1 MRLQDVAHPGDIV
14 LVYPK
19 EGQWLGKMIRKFT
32 FGVVTHAFI
41 VVDKKTIFETDGNM
55 LTAKFQPIEKYAGR
69 HLVIIASKSL
79 MNREHDI
86 KVACNKYNGSPYSYW
101 DIATNAVFS
110 FLAAPLRKKVVGFLG
125 TKKFMLCSELVARIA
140 YEVGHREEMRDYEG
154 LNPEDLRDIALMYPD
169 EYDYLDF
176 QATE

>member
-1 MRLQDVAHPGDIV
+1 MKLQDVVQPGDIV

-32 FGVVTHAFI
+32 FGEVTHAFI
-41 VVDKKTIFETDGNM
+41 VVDKKTIFETDGDM
-55 LTAKFQPIEKYAGR
+55 LTAKYQPIDKYAGR

-86 KVACNKYNGSPYSYW
+86 KVACEKYNGSPYSYW

-110 FLAAPLRKKVVGFLG
+110 LLAAPIRKKVVSFLS
-125 TKKFMLCSELVARIA
+125 TTKFMLCSELVARIA
-140 YEVGHREEMRDYEG
+140 YEVGKRKEMRDYEG
-154 LNPEDLRDIALMYPD
+154 MNPEDLRATALLYPE